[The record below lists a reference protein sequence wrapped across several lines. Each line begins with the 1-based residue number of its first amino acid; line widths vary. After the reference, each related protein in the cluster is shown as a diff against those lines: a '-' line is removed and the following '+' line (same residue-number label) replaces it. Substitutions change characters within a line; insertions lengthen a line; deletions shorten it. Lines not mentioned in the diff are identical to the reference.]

1 MWSDTTLKPTDIN
14 NSNFGVAYY
23 VLFKKDSI
31 FINSIRVTVYY
42 SNPAGVEE
50 LSQVSYSD
58 LRVYP
63 NPSTGIFTLQIAD
76 GHQPMANSKIEV
88 YNMLGEKVMNETLRP
103 VTEGQG
109 GQTQGDNKIDLSAQ
123 PTGIY
128 LYRVTDEYGQ
138 LIGSGKLI
146 KE

>member
-1 MWSDTTLKPTDIN
+1 
-14 NSNFGVAYY
+14 
-23 VLFKKDSI
+23 
-31 FINSIRVTVYY
+31 
-42 SNPAGVEE
+42 
-50 LSQVSYSD
+50 
-58 LRVYP
+58 
-63 NPSTGIFTLQIAD
+63 
-76 GHQPMANSKIEV
+76 MANSKIEV